1 LKTLY
6 IISKGMGKNSDKE
19 IRELE
24 KQNRMP
30 RVKLLE
36 DKVSATVLDE
46 RYLLKQTPG
55 IRRAIYKHIPA
66 HIAQIIEVFFIQHKF
81 DIILSQSEK
90 VAFPLSYLMKI
101 LRLKI
106 PHVVIISRITSV
118 DEKQSQRKKWFLKQI
133 KEYVSKFLI
142 WSKVQRQIAIDEL
155 GVKPEKIVLLKRGT
169 DQKFWYPKEKETE
182 TDMICSVG
190 MEARDYPTLI
200 EAMRGVDIPCHI
212 AVGSTRGELFDTV
225 KRLYDIK
232 DIPSNISVGR
242 KSHEELRSLYQ
253 RCRFVVVTL
262 MESDSDNGLTTIL
275 EAMAMG
281 KPVICSKTEGQV
293 GIIEDGV
300 TGIFVPQGDKDALKK
315 AITEL
320 WDDPEKCREMGIKG
334 RKFIE
339 ENHSME
345 QFVDA
350 IHNEMHMLLDPASKN
365 TAAGLK
371 LENV

>member
-1 LKTLY
+1 
-6 IISKGMGKNSDKE
+6 MGKSSEEE

-30 RVKLLE
+30 RVTTLE

-46 RYLLKQTPG
+46 RYLLKQTPR
-55 IRRAIYKHIPA
+55 IRRNLYKHIPA
-66 HIAQIIEVFFIQHKF
+66 HIAQIIEVFFIQHRF

-101 LRLKI
+101 LRFKI

-118 DEKQSQRKKWFLKQI
+118 DEKQSKRKKWFMKHI
-133 KEYVSKFLI
+133 KDYVSKFLI
-142 WSKVQRQIAIDEL
+142 WSKVQRQIAIEEL
-155 GVKPEKIVLLKRGT
+155 GVAPDKIVLLKRGT
-169 DQKFWYPKEKETE
+169 DQKFWYPSESD

-200 EAMRGVDIPCHI
+200 EAMRNVDIPCHI
-212 AVGSTRGELFDTV
+212 AVSSTRGELFDTV
-225 KRLYDIK
+225 KRLYDID

-300 TGIFVPQGDKDALKK
+300 NGIFVPQGDKEALRK
-315 AITEL
+315 AIIEL
-320 WDDPEKCREMGIKG
+320 WNDPERCREMGAKG

-345 QFVDA
+345 QFVDE
-350 IHNEMHMLLDPASKN
+350 IHDEMRSILEPEAGKSPAS
-365 TAAGLK
+365 LK
-371 LENV
+371 LEKV